1 MNVAIIGA
9 GVAGLSAARDLSAQ
23 GVQVQLFDKSRGVG
37 GRMTTRYAGDW
48 EFDHGAQ
55 YFTVS
60 DDGFRAEIDAAI
72 SAGVVAPW
80 PARAAYLKTGLLTA
94 DTGRPRYVG
103 SPRMNSLPKHWAQG
117 LDIAL
122 GRRVSAIT
130 RGETWSLA
138 FEDGTSETGFD
149 AVICTLPPA
158 QAQDILPADFAKMA
172 EVKAAKMHVC
182 FTLMVGMK
190 APIDPGFDT
199 LRVKDLPVDWIAIN
213 HAKPGRNTAFGAIV
227 VNAEPTWAD
236 AHQGSDRAEVQDTL
250 LKCASALLGLPLE
263 NAPHLALHRWLYASS
278 KTSPGVACLTG
289 DGIVAAGDWCLG
301 GRVENAWLSGRAAAR
316 ALLA

>member
-182 FTLMVGMK
+182 FTLMVGLK
-190 APIDPGFDT
+190 TPIDPGFDT
-199 LRVKDLPVDWIAIN
+199 LRVKDLVGCIQRDVS
-213 HAKPGRNTAFGAIV
+213 GRRLPRGGRHRCGGRLVLGWSRGKRVAFG
-227 VNAEPTWAD
+227 P
-236 AHQGSDRAEVQDTL
+236 
-250 LKCASALLGLPLE
+250 C
-263 NAPHLALHRWLYASS
+263 
-278 KTSPGVACLTG
+278 
-289 DGIVAAGDWCLG
+289 G
-301 GRVENAWLSGRAAAR
+301 GAR
-316 ALLA
+316 ALGVKLSGWLETQPRFGVWRAYDES